1 MDSREKLSIFANA
14 YKISS
19 VIFVAVRLNL
29 FKNTYK
35 EISLRNLAKE
45 LNVLEQPLALLVN
58 FLVALGI
65 LKESYGNYII
75 NNDYLPLLF
84 HDNELVMQDFI
95 KIADTEMENRNYTK
109 ELMDSMFGKSSK
121 QYDSSLKLETVK
133 NFNKV
138 LNNSGQYASV
148 LIARELSRYKPDT
161 ILDIGGNVGTY
172 AIGICKILKS
182 VTVDVYDIASMKAPF
197 EENVSKHGL
206 KDRIKFFEK
215 DIMFDKIDQSYD
227 AIILSNLLHC
237 FPISVI
243 DFIISKVSQAIRS
256 GGVIILHD
264 TFLDESGTTPL
275 QTLLHNLDWLT
286 SGCCFNYTAEDMRD
300 KFEQYGLKLLKK
312 VKYKNMP
319 TTILV
324 LKK

>member
-65 LKESYGNYII
+65 LKESNGNYII

-121 QYDSSLKLETVK
+121 QYDSSLQLET
-133 NFNKV
+133 
-138 LNNSGQYASV
+138 
-148 LIARELSRYKPDT
+148 
-161 ILDIGGNVGTY
+161 
-172 AIGICKILKS
+172 
-182 VTVDVYDIASMKAPF
+182 
-197 EENVSKHGL
+197 
-206 KDRIKFFEK
+206 
-215 DIMFDKIDQSYD
+215 
-227 AIILSNLLHC
+227 
-237 FPISVI
+237 
-243 DFIISKVSQAIRS
+243 
-256 GGVIILHD
+256 
-264 TFLDESGTTPL
+264 
-275 QTLLHNLDWLT
+275 
-286 SGCCFNYTAEDMRD
+286 
-300 KFEQYGLKLLKK
+300 
-312 VKYKNMP
+312 
-319 TTILV
+319 
-324 LKK
+324 